1 MFRIKNRAR
10 KLSFSFTRILSIQA
24 WKPIIFLAWN
34 ALGFALSKFVALLHF
49 LDIIYHGRM
58 TDWKISLQIASII
71 YKPQHS
77 HSIAQTYQENRKG
90 DPWNKYVFVNLS
102 LRNVHGQWDEIV
114 FCCIA
119 AWIQPDISGCQQDFL
134 VVWKWNQ
141 LRTF

>member
-1 MFRIKNRAR
+1 MALAVPIFSEGFGITLVNYYTFQSTFRIKNRAR
-10 KLSFSFTRILSIQA
+10 KLSFSSTRILNIQA

-49 LDIIYHGRM
+49 LDIIYHGGM

-90 DPWNKYVFVNLS
+90 DPWNKYLLTSPCATYMHNGVK
-102 LRNVHGQWDEIV
+102 
-114 FCCIA
+114 
-119 AWIQPDISGCQQDFL
+119 IS
-134 VVWKWNQ
+134 
-141 LRTF
+141 

>member
-1 MFRIKNRAR
+1 MFTDPIFSEGFGITLVNYYTFQSTFRIKNRAR

-49 LDIIYHGRM
+49 LDIIYHGGM

-77 HSIAQTYQENRKG
+77 HFIDQTYQENRKG

-102 LRNVHGQWDEIV
+102 LRNVHAQWGVKSPKTTSI
-114 FCCIA
+114 
-119 AWIQPDISGCQQDFL
+119 L
-134 VVWKWNQ
+134 
-141 LRTF
+141 